1 MDYYTNALPSP
12 PTRTLRSILPVV
24 WPIGFALLLAH
35 GATQAVLLPALGII
49 PMTLSSLTRLIHY
62 RGILDDFRLTTL
74 FLDFFCAAFLF
85 ALLMPSWLVIARDY
99 GYYYGAGTIMLATY
113 GTVPLMVQLYVSLPP
128 RVHLQFP
135 LYPFLCTPQPSSI
148 PPSLLFHSLP
158 SSPNPAFPT
167 TTSLTHL
174 QTKRTIH
181 LRFLLDRSSWQNLFP
196 ASTCPHCHHHLPTL
210 TPRRFGNSFFTR
222 NRGARFGEYQDLPTG
237 GDDETSIP
245 GSGKQPQQ
253 QQQQQQETGSVFLED
268 KERQQEEIDRR
279 KRSSTSSYSSAGE
292 GMPRPSTDDET
303 ARLV

>member
-1 MDYYTNALPSP
+1 MDYYTNALPGP
-12 PTRTLRSILPVV
+12 PIRTLRSILPVV

-35 GATQAVLLPALGII
+35 GATQAVLLPVLGII
-49 PMTLSSLTRLIHY
+49 PMTLSSLTGLIHL
-62 RGILDDFRLTTL
+62 RGILEDFRLTTL

-85 ALLMPSWLVIARDY
+85 ALLMPSWLVIAHDY

-113 GTVPLMVQLYVSLPP
+113 GTVPLMVQL
-128 RVHLQFP
+128 
-135 LYPFLCTPQPSSI
+135 
-148 PPSLLFHSLP
+148 
-158 SSPNPAFPT
+158 
-167 TTSLTHL
+167 
-174 QTKRTIH
+174 TIH

-196 ASTCPHCHHHLPTL
+196 ASTCPHCHHHLPIL
-210 TPRRFGNSFFTR
+210 TPRRFGTFFFTR

-237 GDDETSIP
+237 GDDETSVP

-268 KERQQEEIDRR
+268 NEQHSKDDQR
-279 KRSSTSSYSSAGE
+279 KRSSIPSYSSAGE

>member
-1 MDYYTNALPSP
+1 MDYYTNALPGP

-35 GATQAVLLPALGII
+35 GATQAVLLPVLGII
-49 PMTLSSLTRLIHY
+49 PMTLSSLAGLIHL
-62 RGILDDFRLTTL
+62 RGILDDFRLTML

-113 GTVPLMVQLYVSLPP
+113 GTVPLMVQL
-128 RVHLQFP
+128 
-135 LYPFLCTPQPSSI
+135 
-148 PPSLLFHSLP
+148 
-158 SSPNPAFPT
+158 
-167 TTSLTHL
+167 
-174 QTKRTIH
+174 TIH

-196 ASTCPHCHHHLPTL
+196 ASTCPYCHHHLPTTS

-268 KERQQEEIDRR
+268 KERQQEEIDRG

-292 GMPRPSTDDET
+292 GIPRPSTDDET